1 MLESSDH
8 FCAEFTACMRA
19 SATVFSLSLAAA
31 LWVAA
36 APAKA
41 LGFGRIGNTTQL
53 GQPLNFAA
61 AIRLENDESL
71 SRECVSAEVVVGES
85 TLQSGQVRVTLEA
98 GAVASERLVR
108 ITTSTLIDEPVVT
121 VSVSVG
127 CTSKVTRKFVAF
139 IDPPLINAP
148 QTAAADRSMMVP
160 QRADSQVAPL
170 VSIVEGE
177 KPPVAAPSQGSAAG
191 ARPERPRRE
200 GAAPRAT
207 PRSRPVVMARAAS
220 DSASAPAA
228 PQAPATKK
236 PPARR
241 LAAPAPRPAAS
252 GPRLELEAAPA
263 VVARAASAAPGVEL
277 PVVAAAASAPASAA
291 SAAKVDDAS
300 ALLALERER
309 IRLLEEGLARL
320 RSDSQSTQ
328 QALVTLQARLQ
339 AAESER
345 YSNPLVYAL
354 AWLSALLALAVG
366 ALWWRQSRARGAA
379 QWWAPP
385 APVAAPAPAPAARN
399 KGLDFEAAPPT
410 TMSGVAPAYEV
421 SMLDSGE
428 ISMPAPDL
436 PMTVPAAALRPA
448 AAVAEPARELS
459 VEELIDLEQQ
469 AEFFVVL
476 GQDEAAIEL
485 LMSHVRNDGGIS
497 PLPYLK
503 LLEIYKR
510 RGEADAYERIRDR
523 FNRRFNAYAPDWA
536 SDLQQGLS
544 LEAYP
549 ETVQRLQELWGA
561 PAKAMETLAA
571 ALFRRD
577 ASDQTYDLPAYR
589 ELLFLYAIARDFQEH
604 GVADL
609 GRDVDLLL
617 PIHDD
622 LSAEPIAQRVHST
635 GFQNSALMTQP
646 LDLDVSLVRTD
657 GNGALQVSAPTGL
670 ERRSSERVAGAD
682 SNLIDFDLDLE
693 LAPQPPTP
701 PGGR

>member
-1 MLESSDH
+1 MLESSGH
-8 FCAEFTACMRA
+8 FCAESTPCMRA
-19 SATVFSLSLAAA
+19 SATAISLSFAAA

-61 AIRLENDESL
+61 SIRLENDESL
-71 SRECVSAEVVVGES
+71 SRECVAAEVLVGES
-85 TLQSGQVRVTLEA
+85 RLQPGQVRVTLEA
-98 GAVASERLVR
+98 GAAANERLVR

-148 QTAAADRSMMVP
+148 LTAATDSSMMVP
-160 QRADSQVAPL
+160 QRTDSQVAPL
-170 VSIVEGE
+170 VSIVDGE
-177 KPPVAAPSQGSAAG
+177 KAPVATPSQSITPAA
-191 ARPERPRRE
+191 RSERPRRE
-200 GAAPRAT
+200 GTPPRAT
-207 PRSRPVVMARAAS
+207 PRSRPVVIARAAA

-228 PQAPATKK
+228 SKAAATKK
-236 PPARR
+236 TAAKR
-241 LAAPAPRPAAS
+241 LAAQAPRPAAS

-263 VVARAASAAPGVEL
+263 AAARAASAAPGVEL
-277 PVVAAAASAPASAA
+277 PIVAAAASAPASAA
-291 SAAKVDDAS
+291 PAAPVNEAS

-320 RSDSQSTQ
+320 RSDSQATQ
-328 QALVTLQARLQ
+328 QALLTLQARLQ

-366 ALWWRQSRARGAA
+366 ALWWRQSRVLGPG

-385 APVAAPAPAPAARN
+385 APVAAQAPAARTR
-399 KGLDFEAAPPT
+399 GLDFETAPPT

-428 ISMPAPDL
+428 ILMPAPDL
-436 PMTVPAAALRPA
+436 PMTVPAAAALRPA
-448 AAVAEPARELS
+448 PLVAEPARELS

-510 RGEADAYERIRDR
+510 RGESDAYERIRDR

-549 ETVQRLQELWGA
+549 ETLQRLQELWGA
-561 PAKAMETLAA
+561 PTKAMETLAA

-577 ASDQTYDLPAYR
+577 VSDQTYDLPAYR

-604 GVADL
+604 GVTDL

-617 PIHDD
+617 PMHDD
-622 LSAEPIAQRVHST
+622 APVEPIAQLVHST

-646 LDLDVSLVRTD
+646 LDLDVSMVRGD
-657 GNGALQVSAPTGL
+657 GDGAMGPLAPTGL
-670 ERRSSERVAGAD
+670 ERRSSELALGVD
-682 SNLIDFDLDLE
+682 SNLIDLHLELDL
-693 LAPQPPTP
+693 ARQARTP
-701 PGGR
+701 PGSR

>member
-1 MLESSDH
+1 
-8 FCAEFTACMRA
+8 MRA

-61 AIRLENDESL
+61 VIRLENDETL
-71 SRECVSAEVVVGES
+71 SRECVAAEVVVGES
-85 TLQSGQVRVTLEA
+85 KLQSGQVRVTLET
-98 GAVASERLVR
+98 GAAANERIVR
-108 ITTSTLIDEPVVT
+108 ITTSTLVDEPVVT

-127 CTSKVTRKFVAF
+127 CVSKVTRKFVAF

-148 QTAAADRSMMVP
+148 QTAAVDPSMMVP
-160 QRADSQVAPL
+160 QRSDSQVAPL

-177 KPPVAAPSQGSAAG
+177 RAPAAAPARAPVRA

-200 GAAPRAT
+200 SASPRAT
-207 PRSRPVVMARAAS
+207 PRTRPVVIARAAAEA
-220 DSASAPAA
+220 ASAPAA
-228 PQAPATKK
+228 PQPAAEKK
-236 PPARR
+236 PAAKR
-241 LAAPAPRPAAS
+241 LSAQALRPAAS

-263 VVARAASAAPGVEL
+263 VVARAASTPPGVEW
-277 PVVAAAASAPASAA
+277 PVVAAAAPASAA
-291 SAAKVDDAS
+291 SSAARGDDAA

-320 RSDSQSTQ
+320 RSDSQATQ
-328 QALVTLQARLQ
+328 QALATLQSRLQ

-385 APVAAPAPAPAARN
+385 APVLAPAAAPRA
-399 KGLDFEAAPPT
+399 KALDFETAPPT

-421 SMLDSGE
+421 SMLDPGE

-436 PMTVPAAALRPA
+436 PMTIPAAAALRPA
-448 AAVAEPARELS
+448 PVVAEPSRELS

-485 LMSHVRNDGGIS
+485 LMSHVRNDSGIS

-510 RGEADAYERIRDR
+510 RGESDAYERIRGR

-536 SDLQQGLS
+536 SDLQQGLA
-544 LEAYP
+544 LQAYP
-549 ETVQRLQELWGA
+549 ETVQRLQALWA
-561 PAKAMETLAA
+561 SPAKAMETLAA

-604 GVADL
+604 GAADL

-617 PIHDD
+617 PMHDD
-622 LSAEPIAQRVHST
+622 TPAEPIARLVHST

-646 LDLDVSLVRTD
+646 LDLDVSLVR
-657 GNGALQVSAPTGL
+657 GENGDAPSEAASGL
-670 ERRSSERVAGAD
+670 ARRAHERPAANSG
-682 SNLIDFDLDLE
+682 LIDFDPARPG
-693 LAPQPPTP
+693 APE
-701 PGGR
+701 RR

>member
-1 MLESSDH
+1 
-8 FCAEFTACMRA
+8 MRA
-19 SATVFSLSLAAA
+19 SATVFSLCLAAA

-61 AIRLENDESL
+61 AIRLENDETL
-71 SRECVSAEVVVGES
+71 ARECVSAEVLVGDNK
-85 TLQSGQVRVTLEA
+85 LQPGQVRVTLEA
-98 GAVASERLVR
+98 GAALNERLVR
-108 ITTSTLIDEPVVT
+108 VTTSTLVDEPVVT

-148 QTAAADRSMMVP
+148 QTAAADNPMMVP

-177 KPPVAAPSQGSAAG
+177 KVPAPAMAQPARAA

-200 GAAPRAT
+200 STTPRAT
-207 PRSRPVVMARAAS
+207 QRSRPVVIARAAV

-228 PQAPATKK
+228 PRAPAAKK
-236 PPARR
+236 PAAKR
-241 LAAPAPRPAAS
+241 LAAQAPRPAAS
-252 GPRLELEAAPA
+252 GPRLELETAPP
-263 VVARAASAAPGVEL
+263 VVARAASAPPAVEL
-277 PVVAAAASAPASAA
+277 PVVAAAAPASAA
-291 SAAKVDDAS
+291 SSAAAPAVEDTA
-300 ALLALERER
+300 ALIALERER

-320 RSDSQSTQ
+320 RSDSQATQ
-328 QALVTLQARLQ
+328 QALATLQARLQ

-385 APVAAPAPAPAARN
+385 APVAAPAPAARTREP
-399 KGLDFEAAPPT
+399 DFEMATPT
-410 TMSGVAPAYEV
+410 TMSGVTPAYEV
-421 SMLDSGE
+421 SVLDPGE
-428 ISMPAPDL
+428 VSMPMADL
-436 PMTVPAAALRPA
+436 PMTIPAAAALRPA
-448 AAVAEPARELS
+448 PMVAEPARELS

-510 RGEADAYERIRDR
+510 RGESDAYERIRDR

-536 SDLQQGLS
+536 SDLQQGLA
-544 LEAYP
+544 LEAYA
-549 ETVQRLQELWGA
+549 ETVQRLQALWGA

-577 ASDQTYDLPAYR
+577 AADQTYDLPAYR

-604 GVADL
+604 GVTDL

-617 PIHDD
+617 PMHDD
-622 LSAEPIAQRVHST
+622 TPAAPIAQRVHST
-635 GFQNSALMTQP
+635 EFQNSALMTQP
-646 LDLDVSLVRTD
+646 LDLDVSMVRSEAD
-657 GNGALQVSAPTGL
+657 DAVRAPAPTGL
-670 ERRSSERVAGAD
+670 ERRSGERASAVD
-682 SNLIDFDLDLE
+682 SNLIDFDLDLDPQ
-693 LAPQPPTP
+693 APAP
-701 PGGR
+701 PGSR

>member
-1 MLESSDH
+1 
-8 FCAEFTACMRA
+8 MRA
-19 SATVFSLSLAAA
+19 SATVFSLSLAAV
-31 LWVAA
+31 LWIAA

-61 AIRLENDESL
+61 VIRLENEETL
-71 SRECVSAEVVVGES
+71 SRECVAAEVVVGES
-85 TLQSGQVRVTLEA
+85 RLQPGQVRVTLEA
-98 GAVASERLVR
+98 GSVPSERLVR

-148 QTAAADRSMMVP
+148 QTAAADSSMMVP

-177 KPPVAAPSQGSAAG
+177 RPPAAAPARAPVPATRAERARREGSAARS
-191 ARPERPRRE
+191 A
-200 GAAPRAT
+200 
-207 PRSRPVVMARAAS
+207 PRSRPVVIARAAT
-220 DSASAPAA
+220 DSASTPNAPVA
-228 PQAPATKK
+228 KK
-236 PPARR
+236 PLARR
-241 LAAPAPRPAAS
+241 LNAPAPRSAAP
-252 GPRLELEAAPA
+252 GPRLELETAPA
-263 VVARAASAAPGVEL
+263 AVARAASASPGVEL
-277 PVVAAAASAPASAA
+277 PVIAAAAPASAA
-291 SAAKVDDAS
+291 SAAPADEAT

-320 RSDSQSTQ
+320 RSESQATQ
-328 QALVTLQARLQ
+328 QALMSLQARLQ
-339 AAESER
+339 AAETER

-366 ALWWRQSRARGAA
+366 VLWWRQSRARGAA

-385 APVAAPAPAPAARN
+385 APVAAPAAAPRA
-399 KGLDFEAAPPT
+399 KDFETAPPT

-421 SMLDSGE
+421 SVLDSGE
-428 ISMPAPDL
+428 FSIPKPDL
-436 PMTVPAAALRPA
+436 PMTVPAAATLRPA
-448 AAVAEPARELS
+448 PLVAEPTRELS

-469 AEFFVVL
+469 ADFFVVL

-536 SDLQQGLS
+536 SDLQQGLA

-549 ETVQRLQELWGA
+549 ETVQRLQALWGA

-589 ELLFLYAIARDFQEH
+589 ELLFLYAIARDFQDH
-604 GVADL
+604 GVTDL
-609 GRDVDLLL
+609 GRNVDLLL
-617 PIHDD
+617 PMHDD
-622 LSAEPIAQRVHST
+622 IPAEPIAQLVQSI

-646 LDLDVSLVRTD
+646 LDLDVSMVRGD
-657 GNGALQVSAPTGL
+657 GNGDAALLAPTGL
-670 ERRSSERVAGAD
+670 ERRSGERAPDRD
-682 SNLIDFDLDLE
+682 SNLIDFDLDLDPQ
-693 LAPQPPTP
+693 APAP
-701 PGGR
+701 PGSR

>member
-1 MLESSDH
+1 
-8 FCAEFTACMRA
+8 MRA
-19 SATVFSLSLAAA
+19 SATALSLCFATA

-61 AIRLENDESL
+61 AIRLDSDETL
-71 SRECVSAEVVVGES
+71 SRECVAAEVFVGDS
-85 TLQSGQVRVTLEA
+85 KLQPGQVRVTLEA
-98 GAVASERLVR
+98 TNAANERLVR
-108 ITTSTLIDEPVVT
+108 ITTTALIDEPVVT

-127 CTSKVTRKFVAF
+127 CNSKITRKFVAF

-148 QTAAADRSMMVP
+148 QTAAADTSMMVP

-170 VSIVEGE
+170 VAIVEGE
-177 KPPVAAPSQGSAAG
+177 KAPVGVPSRAPARAA
-191 ARPERPRRE
+191 RLERPRRE
-200 GAAPRAT
+200 DAAPRAT
-207 PRSRPVVMARAAS
+207 PRSRPAVIARAAEGV
-220 DSASAPAA
+220 ASEAAA
-228 PQAPATKK
+228 PKPAATKK
-236 PPARR
+236 ATPKART
-241 LAAPAPRPAAS
+241 AQAPRPVAS
-252 GPRLELEAAPA
+252 GPRLELETAPP
-263 VVARAASAAPGVEL
+263 VVARAASAPPAIDVPM
-277 PVVAAAASAPASAA
+277 VAAAASAASAPLA
-291 SAAKVDDAS
+291 DDTA

-320 RSDSQSTQ
+320 RSDSQATQ

-345 YSNPLVYAL
+345 YANPLVYLL

-385 APVAAPAPAPAARN
+385 APSAATAARADRA
-399 KGLDFEAAPPT
+399 KPLEFETPTPT

-428 ISMPAPDL
+428 ISVLAPDL
-436 PMTVPAAALRPA
+436 PMTIPAAAAMRPPA
-448 AAVAEPARELS
+448 AAEPTRELS

-523 FNRRFNAYAPDWA
+523 FNRRFNAYAPEWIA
-536 SDLQQGLS
+536 DLQQGLP
-544 LEAYP
+544 LEAYT
-549 ETVQRLQELWGA
+549 ETVQRLQELWA
-561 PAKAMETLAA
+561 SPAKAMETLAT

-577 ASDQTYDLPAYR
+577 PSDQTYDLPAYR

-604 GVADL
+604 GVTDI

-617 PIHDD
+617 PMHDE
-622 LSAEPIAQRVHST
+622 APPEPIAHLMSSVNT

-646 LDLDVSLVRTD
+646 LDLDVSMVR
-657 GNGALQVSAPTGL
+657 NESEEASQAPAPTGL
-670 ERRSSERVAGAD
+670 ERRSSERSSAVD
-682 SNLIDFDLDLE
+682 SNLIDFDLDLD
-693 LAPQPPTP
+693 PKVPTP
-701 PGGR
+701 PGSR

>member
-1 MLESSDH
+1 
-8 FCAEFTACMRA
+8 MRA
-19 SATVFSLSLAAA
+19 SATVFFLSLAAA

-61 AIRLENDESL
+61 AIRLENDETL
-71 SRECVSAEVVVGES
+71 SRECVSAEVLVGDNK
-85 TLQSGQVRVTLEA
+85 LQPGQVRVTLEA
-98 GAVASERLVR
+98 TAAANERLVR
-108 ITTSTLIDEPVVT
+108 VTTSTLVDEPVVT

-148 QTAAADRSMMVP
+148 QTAAADTSMMVL

-170 VSIVEGE
+170 VAVVEGE
-177 KPPVAAPSQGSAAG
+177 KEPVAVPSRAPAPERS

-200 GAAPRAT
+200 TAAALRTT
-207 PRSRPVVMARAAS
+207 PRSRPVVVARAAEGI
-220 DSASAPAA
+220 ASAPSAQQPTSA
-228 PQAPATKK
+228 KK
-236 PPARR
+236 PAPKAR
-241 LAAPAPRPAAS
+241 AAQAPRPAAS

-263 VVARAASAAPGVEL
+263 VVARAASAPPGVEL
-277 PVVAAAASAPASAA
+277 PRVAAAAASAA
-291 SAAKVDDAS
+291 SAAPVVDETA
-300 ALLALERER
+300 AMLALERER

-320 RSDSQSTQ
+320 RSDSQATQ
-328 QALVTLQARLQ
+328 QALVSLQARLQ
-339 AAESER
+339 TAESER
-345 YSNPLVYAL
+345 YANPLVYSL

-385 APVAAPAPAPAARN
+385 APSAPAAAARAARSRPAE
-399 KGLDFEAAPPT
+399 FETAPPT

-428 ISMPAPDL
+428 MSIPVPDM
-436 PMTVPAAALRPA
+436 PMTIPAAAALRPPA
-448 AAVAEPARELS
+448 PMAAEPARELS

-523 FNRRFNAYAPDWA
+523 FNRRFNAYAPEWIA
-536 SDLQQGLS
+536 DLQQGLP
-544 LEAYP
+544 LEAYT
-549 ETVQRLQELWGA
+549 ETVQRLQELWVS

-577 ASDQTYDLPAYR
+577 PSDQTYDLPAYR
-589 ELLFLYAIARDFQEH
+589 ELLFLYAVARDFQEH
-604 GVADL
+604 GVADI

-617 PIHDD
+617 PMHDD
-622 LSAEPIAQRVHST
+622 APPAPIAHLVSSGNT

-646 LDLDVSLVRTD
+646 LDLDVSLVR
-657 GNGALQVSAPTGL
+657 GEGESELSAPAPTGP
-670 ERRSSERVAGAD
+670 ERRSGERGSAVD
-682 SNLIDFDLDLE
+682 SNLIDFDLDPSS
-693 LAPQPPTP
+693 AAP
-701 PGGR
+701 PGSR

>member
-1 MLESSDH
+1 
-8 FCAEFTACMRA
+8 
-19 SATVFSLSLAAA
+19 
-31 LWVAA
+31 
-36 APAKA
+36 
-41 LGFGRIGNTTQL
+41 
-53 GQPLNFAA
+53 
-61 AIRLENDESL
+61 
-71 SRECVSAEVVVGES
+71 
-85 TLQSGQVRVTLEA
+85 
-98 GAVASERLVR
+98 
-108 ITTSTLIDEPVVT
+108 
-121 VSVSVG
+121 
-127 CTSKVTRKFVAF
+127 
-139 IDPPLINAP
+139 
-148 QTAAADRSMMVP
+148 MV
-160 QRADSQVAPL
+160 
-170 VSIVEGE
+170 I
-177 KPPVAAPSQGSAAG
+177 
-191 ARPERPRRE
+191 
-200 GAAPRAT
+200 
-207 PRSRPVVMARAAS
+207 ARAAA

-228 PQAPATKK
+228 SKAPAARK
-236 PPARR
+236 PAAKR
-241 LAAPAPRPAAS
+241 LAAQAPRPAAP
-252 GPRLELEAAPA
+252 GPRLELETAPA

-277 PVVAAAASAPASAA
+277 PVVATAASAPASAA
-291 SAAKVDDAS
+291 SATSVDDTA

-309 IRLLEEGLARL
+309 IRVLEEGLARL
-320 RSDSQSTQ
+320 RSDSQATQ

-385 APVAAPAPAPAARN
+385 APSAPAAAPRVERSRP
-399 KGLDFEAAPPT
+399 LDFEAATPT

-421 SMLDSGE
+421 SVLDSSE

-436 PMTVPAAALRPA
+436 PMTIPAAAAFRPA
-448 AAVAEPARELS
+448 PVVAEPARELS

-523 FNRRFNAYAPDWA
+523 FNRRFNAYAPEWA
-536 SDLQQGLS
+536 ADLQQGLP
-544 LEAYP
+544 LEAYT
-549 ETVQRLQELWGA
+549 ETVQRLQELWVS

-577 ASDQTYDLPAYR
+577 PSDQTYDLPAYR

-617 PIHDD
+617 PMHDEVPP
-622 LSAEPIAQRVHST
+622 EPIAQLISSANT
-635 GFQNSALMTQP
+635 GFQHSALMTQP
-646 LDLDVSLVRTD
+646 LDLDVSMVRNESD
-657 GNGALQVSAPTGL
+657 ESSQAPTGL
-670 ERRSSERVAGAD
+670 ERRSSERGSAVD
-682 SNLIDFDLDLE
+682 SNLIDFDLDLDPK
-693 LAPQPPTP
+693 APAP
-701 PGGR
+701 PGNR

>member
-1 MLESSDH
+1 
-8 FCAEFTACMRA
+8 MRA

-61 AIRLENDESL
+61 AIRLENDETL
-71 SRECVSAEVVVGES
+71 SRECVSAEVLVGDGK
-85 TLQSGQVRVTLEA
+85 LQPGQVRVTLEA
-98 GAVASERLVR
+98 GAAANERLVR
-108 ITTSTLIDEPVVT
+108 VTTSTLVDEPVVT

-148 QTAAADRSMMVP
+148 QTAAADSSMMVP

-177 KPPVAAPSQGSAAG
+177 RAPVAAPSQRSAPP
-191 ARPERPRRE
+191 ARADRPRRE

-207 PRSRPVVMARAAS
+207 PRSRPVVIARAAADAAS
-220 DSASAPAA
+220 AAAPASAP
-228 PQAPATKK
+228 PAKK
-236 PPARR
+236 PAARR
-241 LAAPAPRPAAS
+241 LAAQAVRPAAS

-263 VVARAASAAPGVEL
+263 SVARAASAAPGVEP

-291 SAAKVDDAS
+291 SAAAVDDTAT
-300 ALLALERER
+300 LLALERER

-320 RSDSQSTQ
+320 RTDSQATQ

-385 APVAAPAPAPAARN
+385 APVAAPAAAPRT
-399 KGLDFEAAPPT
+399 KGSEFETAPPT
-410 TMSGVAPAYEV
+410 TMSGLAPAYEV
-421 SMLDSGE
+421 SVLDPGE
-428 ISMPAPDL
+428 ISMPTADL
-436 PMTVPAAALRPA
+436 PMTVPAAAAFRPA
-448 AAVAEPARELS
+448 PVVAEATRELS

-510 RGEADAYERIRDR
+510 RGESDAYERIRDR
-523 FNRRFNAYAPDWA
+523 FNRRFNAYAPDWT
-536 SDLQQGLS
+536 SDLQQGLA

-549 ETVQRLQELWGA
+549 ETVQRLQALWGA

-577 ASDQTYDLPAYR
+577 VSDQTYDLPAYR

-604 GVADL
+604 GVTDL

-617 PIHDD
+617 PMHDD
-622 LSAEPIAQRVHST
+622 LPAEPIAQLVHST

-646 LDLDVSLVRTD
+646 LDLDVSMVRGDDDSDAT
-657 GNGALQVSAPTGL
+657 LPAPTGL
-670 ERRSSERVAGAD
+670 ERRSAERAPASD
-682 SNLIDFDLDLE
+682 SNLIDFDLDLD
-693 LAPQPPTP
+693 LDPQAPAP
-701 PGGR
+701 PGSR

>member
-1 MLESSDH
+1 
-8 FCAEFTACMRA
+8 MRA

-98 GAVASERLVR
+98 GAAANERLVR
-108 ITTSTLIDEPVVT
+108 ITTSALIDEPVVT

-148 QTAAADRSMMVP
+148 QTAAADNSMMVP

-177 KPPVAAPSQGSAAG
+177 KAPVAAPTQTRAAA
-191 ARPERPRRE
+191 ARPDRPRRE
-200 GAAPRAT
+200 GAAPRAV
-207 PRSRPVVMARAAS
+207 PRSRPVVIARAAA

-228 PQAPATKK
+228 PKAPATKK
-236 PPARR
+236 PPAKR
-241 LAAPAPRPAAS
+241 LAAQAPRPAAS

-277 PVVAAAASAPASAA
+277 PVVAAPASAA
-291 SAAKVDDAS
+291 SAATVDDAS

-320 RSDSQSTQ
+320 RSDSQATQ

-385 APVAAPAPAPAARN
+385 VPVAAPAPVART
-399 KGLDFEAAPPT
+399 KGLDFETAPPT

-436 PMTVPAAALRPA
+436 PMTVPAAAALRPA
-448 AAVAEPARELS
+448 AAVAEPTRELS

-510 RGEADAYERIRDR
+510 RGDADAYERIRDR

-617 PIHDD
+617 PMHDD
-622 LSAEPIAQRVHST
+622 LSAEPIAQLVHST

-657 GNGALQVSAPTGL
+657 GDGAMQVSAPTGL
-670 ERRSSERVAGAD
+670 ERRSSERVGGAD
-682 SNLIDFDLDLE
+682 SNLIDFDLDLD
-693 LAPQPPTP
+693 LDPPAPTP
-701 PGGR
+701 QGSR

>member
-1 MLESSDH
+1 
-8 FCAEFTACMRA
+8 MRA
-19 SATVFSLSLAAA
+19 SATVFFLSLAAA

-61 AIRLENDESL
+61 AIRLENDETL
-71 SRECVSAEVVVGES
+71 SRECVSAEVLVGDNK
-85 TLQSGQVRVTLEA
+85 LQPGQVRVTLEA
-98 GAVASERLVR
+98 TAAANERLVR
-108 ITTSTLIDEPVVT
+108 VTTSTLVDEPVVT

-148 QTAAADRSMMVP
+148 QTAAADTSMMVL

-170 VSIVEGE
+170 VAVVEGE
-177 KPPVAAPSQGSAAG
+177 KEPVAVPSRAPAPERS

-200 GAAPRAT
+200 TAAALRTT
-207 PRSRPVVMARAAS
+207 PRSRPVVVARAAEGI
-220 DSASAPAA
+220 ASAPSAQQPTAA
-228 PQAPATKK
+228 KK
-236 PPARR
+236 PAPKAR
-241 LAAPAPRPAAS
+241 AAQAPRPAAS

-263 VVARAASAAPGVEL
+263 VVARAASAPPGVEL
-277 PVVAAAASAPASAA
+277 PRVAAAAASAA
-291 SAAKVDDAS
+291 SAAPVVDETA
-300 ALLALERER
+300 AMLALERER

-320 RSDSQSTQ
+320 RSDSQATQ
-328 QALVTLQARLQ
+328 QALVSLQARLQ
-339 AAESER
+339 TAEAER
-345 YSNPLVYAL
+345 YANPLVYSL

-385 APVAAPAPAPAARN
+385 APSAPAAAARAARSRPAE
-399 KGLDFEAAPPT
+399 FETAPPT

-428 ISMPAPDL
+428 MSIPVPDM
-436 PMTVPAAALRPA
+436 PMTIPAAAALRPPA
-448 AAVAEPARELS
+448 PMAAEPARELS

-523 FNRRFNAYAPDWA
+523 FNRRFNAYAPEWIA
-536 SDLQQGLS
+536 DLQQGLP
-544 LEAYP
+544 LEAYT
-549 ETVQRLQELWGA
+549 ETVQRLQELWA
-561 PAKAMETLAA
+561 SPAKAMETLAA

-577 ASDQTYDLPAYR
+577 PSDQTYDLPAYR

-604 GVADL
+604 GVADI

-617 PIHDD
+617 PMHDD
-622 LSAEPIAQRVHST
+622 APPAPIAHLVSSGNT

-646 LDLDVSLVRTD
+646 LDLDVSLVR
-657 GNGALQVSAPTGL
+657 GEGESELSAPAPTGP
-670 ERRSSERVAGAD
+670 ERRSGERGSAVD
-682 SNLIDFDLDLE
+682 SNLIDFDLDPSS
-693 LAPQPPTP
+693 AAP
-701 PGGR
+701 PGSR

>member
-1 MLESSDH
+1 
-8 FCAEFTACMRA
+8 MRA
-19 SATVFSLSLAAA
+19 SATVFFLSLAAA

-61 AIRLENDESL
+61 AIRLENDETL
-71 SRECVSAEVVVGES
+71 SRECVSAEVLVGDNK
-85 TLQSGQVRVTLEA
+85 LQPGQVRVTLEA
-98 GAVASERLVR
+98 TAAANERLVR
-108 ITTSTLIDEPVVT
+108 VTTSTLVDEPVVT

-148 QTAAADRSMMVP
+148 QTAAADTSMMVL

-170 VSIVEGE
+170 VAVVEGE
-177 KPPVAAPSQGSAAG
+177 KEPVAVPSRAPAPERS

-200 GAAPRAT
+200 TAAALRTT
-207 PRSRPVVMARAAS
+207 PRSRPVVVARAAEGI
-220 DSASAPAA
+220 ASAPSAQQPTAA
-228 PQAPATKK
+228 KK
-236 PPARR
+236 PAPKAR
-241 LAAPAPRPAAS
+241 AAQAPRPSAS

-263 VVARAASAAPGVEL
+263 VVARAASAPPGVEL
-277 PVVAAAASAPASAA
+277 PRVAAAAASAA
-291 SAAKVDDAS
+291 SAAPVVDETA
-300 ALLALERER
+300 AMLALERER

-320 RSDSQSTQ
+320 RSDSQATQ
-328 QALVTLQARLQ
+328 QALVSLQARLQ
-339 AAESER
+339 TAESER
-345 YSNPLVYAL
+345 YANPLVYSL

-385 APVAAPAPAPAARN
+385 APSAPAAAARAARSRPAE
-399 KGLDFEAAPPT
+399 FETAPPT

-428 ISMPAPDL
+428 MSIPVPDM
-436 PMTVPAAALRPA
+436 PMTIPAAAALRPPA
-448 AAVAEPARELS
+448 PMAAEPARELS

-523 FNRRFNAYAPDWA
+523 FNRRFNAYAPEWIA
-536 SDLQQGLS
+536 DLQQGLP
-544 LEAYP
+544 LEAYT
-549 ETVQRLQELWGA
+549 ETVQRLQELWVS

-577 ASDQTYDLPAYR
+577 PSDQTYDLPAYR
-589 ELLFLYAIARDFQEH
+589 ELLFLYAVARDFQEH
-604 GVADL
+604 GVADI

-617 PIHDD
+617 PMHDD
-622 LSAEPIAQRVHST
+622 APPAPIAHLVSSGNT

-646 LDLDVSLVRTD
+646 LDLDVSLVR
-657 GNGALQVSAPTGL
+657 GEGESELSAPAPTGP
-670 ERRSSERVAGAD
+670 ERRSGERGSAVD
-682 SNLIDFDLDLE
+682 SNLIDFDLDPSS
-693 LAPQPPTP
+693 AAP
-701 PGGR
+701 PGSR

>member
-1 MLESSDH
+1 
-8 FCAEFTACMRA
+8 MRA
-19 SATVFSLSLAAA
+19 SSTVFSLSLAAA

-36 APAKA
+36 VPAQA
-41 LGFGRIGNTTQL
+41 LGFGRVGNTTQL

-61 AIRLENDESL
+61 LIRLENDETL
-71 SRECVSAEVVVGES
+71 ARECVAAEVFVGDS
-85 TLQSGQVRVTLEA
+85 KLQPGQVRVTLEA
-98 GAVASERLVR
+98 SGNANERLVR
-108 ITTSTLIDEPVVT
+108 ITTSAIIDEPVVT
-121 VSVSVG
+121 VSISAG
-127 CTSKVTRKFVAF
+127 CSSKITRKFVAF

-148 QTAAADRSMMVP
+148 QTAPADAAMMVP

-170 VSIVEGE
+170 VAVVEGE
-177 KPPVAAPSQGSAAG
+177 KAPIAVPSRAPAPVRA

-200 GAAPRAT
+200 DSAARAT
-207 PRSRPVVMARAAS
+207 PRSRPVVIARAATEDAS
-220 DSASAPAA
+220 EPVAPKAGAARKSAVKARSA
-228 PQAPATKK
+228 Q
-236 PPARR
+236 
-241 LAAPAPRPAAS
+241 APRPAAS

-263 VVARAASAAPGVEL
+263 VVARAASAAPAVDV
-277 PVVAAAASAPASAA
+277 PVVAPAASAA
-291 SAAKVDDAS
+291 SAPPVDDTA

-320 RSDSQSTQ
+320 RSDSQATQ

-339 AAESER
+339 VAESER
-345 YSNPLVYAL
+345 YANPLVYSL

-366 ALWWRQSRARGAA
+366 ALWWRQSRARGAG

-385 APVAAPAPAPAARN
+385 VAQAPAAAPRADRS
-399 KGLDFEAAPPT
+399 KALDFEAEPPT
-410 TMSGVAPAYEV
+410 TMSGMARAYGV
-421 SMLDSGE
+421 SVLEPDE
-428 ISMPAPDL
+428 IPTPAPDL
-436 PMTVPAAALRPA
+436 PMTVPAAAVFRP
-448 AAVAEPARELS
+448 VATEPVRELS

-523 FNRRFNAYAPDWA
+523 FNRRFNAYAPDWS

-544 LEAYP
+544 IEAYP
-549 ETVQRLQELWGA
+549 ETVLRLQELWVS

-604 GVADL
+604 GAADL

-617 PIHDD
+617 PFHDD
-622 LSAEPIAQRVHST
+622 TPAAPIARLVPSSDT
-635 GFQNSALMTQP
+635 VFQNSALLTQP
-646 LDLDVSLVRTD
+646 LDLDFSLVRSD
-657 GNGALQVSAPTGL
+657 GDEGVPASESPYL
-670 ERRSSERVAGAD
+670 RRAEEQATPHSPAASDFIE
-682 SNLIDFDLDLE
+682 FDLDPRE
-693 LAPQPPTP
+693 PGTP
-701 PGGR
+701 GRR

>member
-1 MLESSDH
+1 
-8 FCAEFTACMRA
+8 MRA
-19 SATVFSLSLAAA
+19 SATVFFLSLAAA

-61 AIRLENDESL
+61 AIRLENDETL
-71 SRECVSAEVVVGES
+71 SRECVSAEVLVGDNK
-85 TLQSGQVRVTLEA
+85 LQPGQVRVTLEA
-98 GAVASERLVR
+98 TAAANERLVR
-108 ITTSTLIDEPVVT
+108 VTTSTLVDEPVVT

-148 QTAAADRSMMVP
+148 QTAAADTSMMVL

-170 VSIVEGE
+170 VAVVEGE
-177 KPPVAAPSQGSAAG
+177 KEPVAVPSRAPAPERS

-200 GAAPRAT
+200 TAAALRTT
-207 PRSRPVVMARAAS
+207 PRSRPVVVARAAEGI
-220 DSASAPAA
+220 ASAPSAQQPTSA
-228 PQAPATKK
+228 KK
-236 PPARR
+236 PAPKAR
-241 LAAPAPRPAAS
+241 AAQAPRPSAS

-263 VVARAASAAPGVEL
+263 VVARAASAPPGVEL
-277 PVVAAAASAPASAA
+277 PRVAAAAASAA
-291 SAAKVDDAS
+291 SAAPVVDETA
-300 ALLALERER
+300 AMLALERER

-320 RSDSQSTQ
+320 RSDSQATQ
-328 QALVTLQARLQ
+328 QALVSLQARLQ
-339 AAESER
+339 TAESER
-345 YSNPLVYAL
+345 YANPLVYSL

-385 APVAAPAPAPAARN
+385 APSAPAAAARAARSRPAE
-399 KGLDFEAAPPT
+399 FETAPPT

-428 ISMPAPDL
+428 MSIPVPDM
-436 PMTVPAAALRPA
+436 PMTIPAAAALRPPA
-448 AAVAEPARELS
+448 PMAAEPARELS

-523 FNRRFNAYAPDWA
+523 FNRRFNAYAPEWIA
-536 SDLQQGLS
+536 DLQQGLP
-544 LEAYP
+544 LEAYT
-549 ETVQRLQELWGA
+549 ETVQRLQELWVS

-577 ASDQTYDLPAYR
+577 PSDQTYDLPAYR
-589 ELLFLYAIARDFQEH
+589 ELLFLYAVARDFQEH
-604 GVADL
+604 GVADI

-617 PIHDD
+617 PMHDD
-622 LSAEPIAQRVHST
+622 APPAPIAHLVSSGNT

-646 LDLDVSLVRTD
+646 LDLDVSLVR
-657 GNGALQVSAPTGL
+657 GEGESELSAPAPTGP
-670 ERRSSERVAGAD
+670 ERRSGERGSAVD
-682 SNLIDFDLDLE
+682 SNLIDFDLDPSS
-693 LAPQPPTP
+693 AAP
-701 PGGR
+701 PGSR

>member
-1 MLESSDH
+1 
-8 FCAEFTACMRA
+8 MRA
-19 SATVFSLSLAAA
+19 YATVFSLSLAAA

-41 LGFGRIGNTTQL
+41 LGFGRTGNTTQL

-71 SRECVSAEVVVGES
+71 SRECVAAEVQSGDS
-85 TLQSGQVRVTLEA
+85 RLQPGQVRVTLEA

-108 ITTSTLIDEPVVT
+108 VTTSTPIDEPVVT
-121 VSVSVG
+121 VSVTVG

-148 QTAAADRSMMVP
+148 QTAADNSMMVP
-160 QRADSQVAPL
+160 QRSDSQVAPL
-170 VSIVEGE
+170 VSIVDGDRA
-177 KPPVAAPSQGSAAG
+177 PVSAPSRTSAPSAG
-191 ARPERPRRE
+191 PDQPRRE
-200 GAAPRAT
+200 SAAPRAT
-207 PRSRPVVMARAAS
+207 PRSRPVVVARAVA
-220 DSASAPAA
+220 DSASAPSA
-228 PQAPATKK
+228 PKTASTRK
-236 PPARR
+236 PPVKRR
-241 LAAPAPRPAAS
+241 AALAPRPAPS

-263 VVARAASAAPGVEL
+263 VAARAASAPPGVEL

-291 SAAKVDDAS
+291 SGAAVEDAS

-309 IRLLEEGLARL
+309 IRQLEEGLARL
-320 RSDSQSTQ
+320 RSDSQATQ

-385 APVAAPAPAPAARN
+385 APVAAPAPPART
-399 KGLDFEAAPPT
+399 KGLDFESATPT

-421 SMLDSGE
+421 SELDSAG
-428 ISMPAPDL
+428 IAMPPDL
-436 PMTVPAAALRPA
+436 PMTVPAAAALRPA
-448 AAVAEPARELS
+448 PVTDEPARELS

-510 RGEADAYERIRDR
+510 RGESDAYERIRDR

-536 SDLQQGLS
+536 SDLQQGLA

-561 PAKAMETLAA
+561 PARAMETLAA

-577 ASDQTYDLPAYR
+577 ASDQTFDLPAYR
-589 ELLFLYAIARDFQEH
+589 ELLFLYAVARDFQEH
-604 GVADL
+604 GVTDL

-617 PIHDD
+617 PMHDD
-622 LSAEPIAQRVHST
+622 APFEPIAQVVHST

-646 LDLDVSLVRTD
+646 LDLDVSMVNND
-657 GNGALQVSAPTGL
+657 AHDAVSTPVPTGL
-670 ERRSSERVAGAD
+670 GRRSSEPATGGD
-682 SNLIDFDLDLE
+682 SNLIDFDLDLDIDPQ
-693 LAPQPPTP
+693 APAP
-701 PGGR
+701 PGAH

>member
-1 MLESSDH
+1 M
-8 FCAEFTACMRA
+8 
-19 SATVFSLSLAAA
+19 
-31 LWVAA
+31 
-36 APAKA
+36 
-41 LGFGRIGNTTQL
+41 
-53 GQPLNFAA
+53 
-61 AIRLENDESL
+61 
-71 SRECVSAEVVVGES
+71 
-85 TLQSGQVRVTLEA
+85 
-98 GAVASERLVR
+98 
-108 ITTSTLIDEPVVT
+108 
-121 VSVSVG
+121 
-127 CTSKVTRKFVAF
+127 
-139 IDPPLINAP
+139 
-148 QTAAADRSMMVP
+148 
-160 QRADSQVAPL
+160 
-170 VSIVEGE
+170 
-177 KPPVAAPSQGSAAG
+177 
-191 ARPERPRRE
+191 
-200 GAAPRAT
+200 
-207 PRSRPVVMARAAS
+207 
-220 DSASAPAA
+220 
-228 PQAPATKK
+228 
-236 PPARR
+236 
-241 LAAPAPRPAAS
+241 
-252 GPRLELEAAPA
+252 
-263 VVARAASAAPGVEL
+263 
-277 PVVAAAASAPASAA
+277 
-291 SAAKVDDAS
+291 
-300 ALLALERER
+300 LALERER

-320 RSDSQSTQ
+320 RSDSQATQ

-339 AAESER
+339 VAESER

-385 APVAAPAPAPAARN
+385 APVTAPAPAARN
-399 KGLDFEAAPPT
+399 KGLDFETVAPT

-436 PMTVPAAALRPA
+436 PMTLPAAAALRPA
-448 AAVAEPARELS
+448 AALAEPARELS

-485 LMSHVRNDGGIS
+485 LMSHVRNDAGVS

-536 SDLQQGLS
+536 SDLQHGLA

-549 ETVQRLQELWGA
+549 ETVQRLQGLWGA
-561 PAKAMETLAA
+561 PGRAMETLAA

-604 GVADL
+604 GVVDL

-617 PIHDD
+617 PMHDD
-622 LSAEPIAQRVHST
+622 LASEPITQRVHST

-646 LDLDVSLVRTD
+646 LDLDVSLLRAD
-657 GNGALQVSAPTGL
+657 GAGATQVAAPAGL
-670 ERRSSERVAGAD
+670 ERRSNDRAPASD
-682 SNLIDFDLDLE
+682 SNLIDFDLDLD
-693 LAPQPPTP
+693 LGSQAPTP
-701 PGGR
+701 PGSR